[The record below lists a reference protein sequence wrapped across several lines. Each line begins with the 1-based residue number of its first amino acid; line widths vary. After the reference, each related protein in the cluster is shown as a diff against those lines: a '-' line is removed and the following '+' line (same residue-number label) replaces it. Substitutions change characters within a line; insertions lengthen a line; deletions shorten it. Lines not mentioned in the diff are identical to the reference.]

1 MQDPQRQLNSTA
13 NPEMNTTSGEST
25 SIPKNSVSRSLR
37 RKAKVRWLEPQRWG
51 EEARAFNNESGLEAL
66 QTLLGISKSKPSST
80 KIFNIA
86 LGCKDPV
93 FVSIDIEGGGNSSAE
108 KGPVRNTILIGHH
121 IGGDLGLLTNPRGGK
136 FKFSLRKFPIVLVLD
151 TQIIAQRWFGA
162 SRKLKHI
169 IVDLQVPL
177 RKMTFTVQE
186 MMLALLCE
194 YC

>member
-1 MQDPQRQLNSTA
+1 
-13 NPEMNTTSGEST
+13 
-25 SIPKNSVSRSLR
+25 
-37 RKAKVRWLEPQRWG
+37 
-51 EEARAFNNESGLEAL
+51 LEAL

-177 RKMTFTVQE
+177 RKNDLHCAGNDACFALRVLL
-186 MMLALLCE
+186 MLASYE
-194 YC
+194 DVKINDHTSAIEDNQIRSIHIPSHGKSPKRESTPYQPYYH